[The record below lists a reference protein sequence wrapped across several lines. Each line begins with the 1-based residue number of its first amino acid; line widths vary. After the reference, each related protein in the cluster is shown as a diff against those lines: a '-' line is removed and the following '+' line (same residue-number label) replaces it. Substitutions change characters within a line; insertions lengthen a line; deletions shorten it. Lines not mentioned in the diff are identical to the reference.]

1 MNSNNENN
9 MINISLIVEK
19 ALEYYDMKNIK
30 NYKYLQTSMTLIDR
44 EQNTIK
50 FTEVDDVE
58 YKYEVLGVFDN
69 STNIWMWSWMVPEF
83 MYNETNITRQLL
95 NYGLKITPTFISPIP
110 DDKLYLKTQMVNSR
124 FLLHN
129 EFQLELHLA
138 ISSYLAK
145 DNFNFIYYKRKYLN
159 KEKTKYITVYYLI
172 I

>member
-1 MNSNNENN
+1 MNSNNDNN
-9 MINISLIVEK
+9 ENISLIVEK

-30 NYKYLQTSMTLIDR
+30 YKKYLQTNTTLIDR
-44 EQNTIK
+44 EKNTIK
-50 FTEVDDVE
+50 FTDIDDLE
-58 YKYEVLGVFDN
+58 YKYEILGVFDN
-69 STNIWMWSWMVPEF
+69 TNNIWMWSWMIPEF

-95 NYGLKITPTFISPIP
+95 NYGLKITPTIISSIP

-124 FLLHN
+124 FLLQN

-159 KEKTKYITVYYLI
+159 KDKTKYITLYYLI